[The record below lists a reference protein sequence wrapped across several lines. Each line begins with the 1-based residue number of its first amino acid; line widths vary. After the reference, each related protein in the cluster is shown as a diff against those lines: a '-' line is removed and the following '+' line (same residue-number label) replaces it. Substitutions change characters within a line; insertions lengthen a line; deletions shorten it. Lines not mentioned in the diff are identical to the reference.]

1 MKKMRVL
8 LTSKADLLLVKNELI
23 LELERVEARLD
34 SKINTQ
40 KHESRIYF
48 VILICLLVL
57 LNKDSIILIGQLLGA
72 IK

>member
-1 MKKMRVL
+1 MRVL

>member
-1 MKKMRVL
+1 MKKMGVL
-8 LTSKADLLLVKNELI
+8 LASKSDLLLVKNELI

>member
-1 MKKMRVL
+1 MRVL

-23 LELERVEARLD
+23 LELKRVEARLD

>member
-23 LELERVEARLD
+23 LELKRVEARLD